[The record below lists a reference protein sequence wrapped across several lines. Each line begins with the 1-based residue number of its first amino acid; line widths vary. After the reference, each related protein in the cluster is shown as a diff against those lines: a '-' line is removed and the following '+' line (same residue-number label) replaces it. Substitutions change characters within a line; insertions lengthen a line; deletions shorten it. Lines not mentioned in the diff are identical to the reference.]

1 MERLFPSIQSKKK
14 KCSCNCHL
22 QSSLCYYMNCCCCP
36 FLCYNHESTPNVIS
50 NSYRALESPRFI
62 VPHKEKELYIK
73 SEARDKIPLLRNRN
87 IDIYPRHSNTEVMNN
102 DLDINNNNI
111 ISKNNLHK
119 NSKVK
124 NDKKRIILFKKI
136 KVNKN
141 NKERIFTI
149 PSSTTSRHKK
159 IIGINN
165 FYPDSLQRNNKSKQ
179 INNYDLNKNKKI
191 FVNKKLNLT
200 NINGNNNSN
209 QNSSFGLNSSI
220 RNKFKFGDNTD
231 DIINIKQNIYS
242 SETNDNRK
250 ILQNLKIEIDK
261 AKNMINNLKSEN
273 KKLKNKLNH
282 KEKNSKIENKIDNE
296 KNYLNIDND
305 NIEKDLEKDVLYL
318 KQEIKEISYKL
329 KEYENFIDLLKKKNN
344 EQETIIANKD
354 KEILDLIIK
363 IGTYEKLLKNN
374 EPKQEQL
381 NISYDNYKNANDN
394 LKKEIFKLKQLEE
407 NNNNKIKELEIKL
420 KFEQNFN
427 NKKQKILES
436 LFNFYQN
443 LKKVI
448 NYEKSKVLL
457 KDVIDIITVD
467 DFQNK
472 LNKFENK
479 IIQII
484 EDIQIKYGHC
494 FACDIACCTSHVD
507 KLRAFRKKVPKKK

>member
-1 MERLFPSIQSKKK
+1 MERLFPSGQSKKK
-14 KCSCNCHL
+14 NCSCNCHL
-22 QSSLCYYMNCCCCP
+22 QSSYCYYMNCCCCP

-50 NSYRALESPRFI
+50 NSYRSLESPRFI

-73 SEARDKIPLLRNRN
+73 SETRDKIPFLRNRD
-87 IDIYPRHSNTEVMNN
+87 IDIYPRQSNTEIMNI
-102 DLDINNNNI
+102 DLDIYNNKIN
-111 ISKNNLHK
+111 SKK
-119 NSKVK
+119 NSVNNSKMK
-124 NDKKRIILFKKI
+124 SDKKRIILFKKI

-159 IIGINN
+159 IIDINN
-165 FYPDSLQRNNKSKQ
+165 FYPNSIQRNNKVKQ
-179 INNYDLNKNKKI
+179 INNYDLDKNKKI

-200 NINGNNNSN
+200 NINSNNNSIE
-209 QNSSFGLNSSI
+209 NSNLSFNSHI
-220 RNKFKFGDNTD
+220 GNKFKLGDKTD
-231 DIINIKQNIYS
+231 DIMNIKQNIYS

-261 AKNMINNLKSEN
+261 TKNMINNLKSEN
-273 KKLKNKLNH
+273 KKLKNKLNQ
-282 KEKNSKIENKIDNE
+282 KEKNSKIEIKIDDVN
-296 KNYLNIDND
+296 NNLNIDND
-305 NIEKDLEKDVLYL
+305 NNEKDLEKDVLYL
-318 KQEIKEISYKL
+318 KHEIKEISTKL
-329 KEYENFIDLLKKKNN
+329 KEYENFIDILKKKNN

-363 IGTYEKLLKNN
+363 IGTYEKSVKNK

-381 NISYDNYKNANDN
+381 NISYENYKNANDN
-394 LKKEIFKLKQLEE
+394 LKKEILILKQIEE
-407 NNNNKIKELEIKL
+407 NNNNKIKELGIKL

-443 LKKVI
+443 LKKVV

-457 KDVIDIITVD
+457 KDIIDIITVD
-467 DFQNK
+467 DFQIK
-472 LNKFENK
+472 LNKFEKK